1 MPLSAAVVERIG
13 RVAGRVRATALGIA
27 LVAGVGFAGAGSPA
41 EASQCFAFVENAP
54 DGLTVTPVVYQPAAQ
69 PRTGP
74 RTGRHT
80 GRQTAY
86 DAPTVA
92 IEFVGHATFQITTPE
107 GVVVATDYTGRNG
120 SAGVP
125 DVVTM
130 NRAHTTHY
138 TDNPDPRIDHVLRG
152 WNPDGG
158 EAKHDLEVGDLRVR
172 NVATDIRSWRSAA
185 VEKHGNS
192 IFIFEVADL
201 CIGHLGHL
209 HHTLSDADLAL
220 IGRLDVVMAPVDG
233 SWTLDIPNMIATLKD
248 LRASLV
254 IPMHFFGA
262 GSLNS
267 FLAGMS
273 DKFQVRRA
281 QDRVIEVSLAS
292 LPRQPT
298 VLVPAGY

>member
-1 MPLSAAVVERIG
+1 MPVF
-13 RVAGRVRATALGIA
+13 ATAAASRLFRASLLGLSVAVAVA
-27 LVAGVGFAGAGSPA
+27 LSPTA
-41 EASQCFAFVENAP
+41 AQASQCFAFVENAP
-54 DGLTVTPVVYQPAAQ
+54 AEPSPVRLASWRPA
-69 PRTGP
+69 
-74 RTGRHT
+74 
-80 GRQTAY
+80 
-86 DAPTVA
+86 DASQLAEVPQVG
-92 IEFVGHATFQITTPE
+92 IEFVGHATFQLTTPG

-125 DVVTM
+125 NVVTM

-152 WNPDGG
+152 WNPAGG
-158 EAKHDLEVGDLRVR
+158 EAKHDIEVGDLRVR
-172 NVATDIRSWRSAA
+172 NVATDIRSWASAA
-185 VEKHGNS
+185 VDKHGNS

-209 HHTLSDADLAL
+209 HHRLSDADLAL

-262 GSLNS
+262 GSLS
-267 FLAGMS
+267 RFLAGMS
-273 DKFQVRRA
+273 DEFQIRRA
-281 QDRVIEVSLAS
+281 QQPTIEVSLAS
-292 LPRQPT
+292 LPREPT
-298 VLVPAGY
+298 VLVPHGY

>member
-1 MPLSAAVVERIG
+1 MPVCALAAVR
-13 RVAGRVRATALGIA
+13 RPLRAAGLALGVSFAFAFA
-27 LVAGVGFAGAGSPA
+27 LTFPA
-41 EASQCFAFVENAP
+41 TSVQASQCFAFVDNAP
-54 DGLTVTPVVYQPAAQ
+54 SEPSPVRLASWRPADTAQ
-69 PRTGP
+69 L
-74 RTGRHT
+74 
-80 GRQTAY
+80 AE
-86 DAPTVA
+86 APQVA
-92 IEFVGHATFQITTPE
+92 IEFVGHATFQITTPA

-120 SAGVP
+120 SAGLP

-138 TDNPDPRIDHVLRG
+138 TDNPDPGIDHVLRG
-152 WNPDGG
+152 WNPSGG
-158 EAKHDLEVGDLRVR
+158 EARHDIEVGDLRVR
-172 NVATDIRSWRSAA
+172 NVATDIRSWSSAA
-185 VEKHGNS
+185 VDKHGNS

-262 GSLNS
+262 GSLNR
-267 FLAGMS
+267 FLTGMS
-273 DKFQVRRA
+273 DEFQIRRA
-281 QDRVIEVSLAS
+281 QQRVINVSLAS
-292 LPRQPT
+292 LPREPT
-298 VLVPAGY
+298 VLVPYGY

>member
-1 MPLSAAVVERIG
+1 MLRLVTAVVC
-13 RVAGRVRATALGIA
+13 ALFAA
-27 LVAGVGFAGAGSPA
+27 LALPAGAL
-41 EASQCFAFVENAP
+41 ASQCFAFVENRPA
-54 DGLTVTPVVYQPAAQ
+54 GLTLTPVAYQPAVQ
-69 PRTGP
+69 PPSAPARHGP
-74 RTGRHT
+74 RV
-80 GRQTAY
+80 A
-86 DAPTVA
+86 DWEAPTVA
-92 IEFVGHATFQITTPE
+92 IEFVGHATFQLVTPE

-125 DVVTM
+125 NVVTM

-152 WNPDGG
+152 WNPAGG

-172 NVATDIRSWRSAA
+172 NVATDIRSWASAA
-185 VEKHGNS
+185 VDKHGNS

-209 HHTLSDADLAL
+209 HHRLSDADLAL

-233 SWTLDIPNMIATLKD
+233 SWTLDLPNMIATLKD

-254 IPMHFFGA
+254 IPMHFFGSR
-262 GSLNS
+262 SLAS

-273 DKFQVRRA
+273 DEFQIRRA
-281 QDRVIEVSLAS
+281 QERTIRVSLAS

-298 VLVPAGY
+298 VLVPYGY